1 MENKA
6 ISISYTVSILALL
19 LYFFLNFNGLYVEHH
34 DNLDQHFGWY
44 KLLSDNNAWFLGNN
58 ESIPHMG
65 DISRGLLLPETQL
78 VNIIFMIFP
87 TLLGHCILIL
97 TKFTIGYFSFV
108 ALSNYILSE
117 RYLPKIYIALISI
130 SFALTSGNEN
140 LYIAQASIPLIAYLY
155 IKYIREQKLIIL
167 ACIFFYPIL
176 SELTR
181 FGMFILIFMSVH
193 CAYLLYIK
201 DRKLKN
207 SLVSICVLSVG
218 YLCVEY
224 RLILSIVLSNED
236 TIRKTMVTDSEGN
249 FITVFVSSFLKGHY
263 HFSSY
268 IYVFIPLVL
277 YLMYY
282 MYKERVAIPKAVYLI
297 GLTIV
302 FNSFIYALYTT
313 TDVQYIF
320 WDIVTPLAGWD
331 FSRFIWFNS
340 FLWHLLI
347 LILLSYTYI
356 IEKNRK
362 VVLILLFLQV
372 LFTVVYPKYGNDFYK
387 TIKCNYLTICEYNLS
402 YNEFY
407 STDLFSSIKTDLEYK
422 GNEKVIAFGIHPSIL
437 VYNGFYTM
445 DGYHNAYYQS
455 YKDKFRELI
464 EPGLDISEKYTSY
477 YDNWGGRAY
486 VFSEEADYPPHRKPN
501 TKPIDLPIDFKV
513 ARDMD
518 IKYVISNEPLIMND
532 ELYLKGTY
540 SSSASPYTIRV
551 FELR

>member
-155 IKYIREQKLIIL
+155 IKYIREQKLVIL
-167 ACIFFYPIL
+167 ACMFFYPIL

-249 FITVFVSSFLKGHY
+249 FITVFLSSFLKGHY

-313 TDVQYIF
+313 TDVQYVF

-362 VVLILLFLQV
+362 VVLILLSLQV

-455 YKDKFRELI
+455 YKDK
-464 EPGLDISEKYTSY
+464 
-477 YDNWGGRAY
+477 
-486 VFSEEADYPPHRKPN
+486 
-501 TKPIDLPIDFKV
+501 
-513 ARDMD
+513 
-518 IKYVISNEPLIMND
+518 
-532 ELYLKGTY
+532 
-540 SSSASPYTIRV
+540 
-551 FELR
+551 